1 MDDDARDGIPGLPAT
16 EETGNDPGTIGPM
29 RTTAELREG
38 FLSFFESKEHLR
50 FPSFPLIPP
59 PEDPSTLFISAG
71 MQPLKPYFS
80 GAKTPPALRFT
91 TVQKCLRAGG
101 KDTDLDEVGLTA
113 RHASMFEMLGN
124 FSFGDYFKAGAVDYA
139 WEFVTEHLGFEP
151 GRLWATVFAGD
162 PGLGLGEDEV
172 AVEAWLRKGIPRE
185 RIVPFPRSDNFW
197 GPAGE
202 TGPCGPCS
210 ELHYD
215 RGPEHGCGQPDCGP
229 NCERCDRYI
238 EFWNLVFMEFDL
250 GADGSLTPLP
260 KQNIDTGMGLERAAM
275 LVQAVD
281 SIFDTDG
288 FRLIMDWI
296 EEESGVA
303 YTNSPEATR
312 AHRVL
317 CDHGRGVTFLV
328 AEGVTPSNE
337 GRGYILRRLIRRSV
351 VQARRI
357 GLPSV
362 YPLPRIVVDQVGP
375 WYPEVVEN
383 ADAIE
388 RVVRAEEER
397 FRETLDRGL
406 KEFDELAGGDI
417 GADEAFRLAATYGFP
432 IELTVELARERG
444 HAVDV
449 DGYRA
454 EMERH
459 RKISRGTGEKGLG
472 QSAAEFAQATRFAS
486 EFVGYTKIDVL
497 TQLGAVEDVGD
508 GTFLGK
514 LRESP
519 FYPAGGGQ
527 VTDQG
532 WIERDDDAS
541 VRADLVD
548 AYRFDADQVL
558 LFRGSGFTAGDR
570 VRAVVPWSVRF
581 PTLANHTATHLLPAA
596 LRDVLGEHVAQA
608 GSAVRPDRLR
618 FDFTHTA
625 ALTPQEREAIEHR
638 VNRAVFENHRVSTFE
653 TTLDEARRLGAMA
666 LFGEKYGDVVR
677 VVDLQGVSTELCG
690 GTHVGTTAEIGA
702 FAILGEGSV
711 GSGARRIEAVTS
723 GEAWAALRARAGE
736 VEALRTELEEVRRE
750 LKRKPVATAGAVTDP
765 EAVVS
770 AVDGV
775 NVVVQAVEGFDG
787 DALLDLSD
795 RFKQRHSPAA
805 VVLGSVDAGK
815 VALVANFDAEV
826 AERVSASDV
835 IRGAAPLVGGGGG
848 GRPTMARAGGKAA
861 DRLPAALA
869 EAERL
874 IRAAL

>member
-1 MDDDARDGIPGLPAT
+1 MPLGEVGAVANHA
-16 EETGNDPGTIGPM
+16 ETRRNDPGTIVGM
-29 RTTAELREG
+29 RTTAELREA
-38 FLSFFESKEHLR
+38 FLSFFEANDHLR

-80 GAKTPPALRFT
+80 GAKAPPAPRFT

-101 KDTDLDEVGLTA
+101 KDTDLEEVGMTA

-124 FSFGDYFKAGAVDYA
+124 FSFGDYFKDGAVDYA
-139 WEFVTEHLGFEP
+139 WEYVTRHLEFEP
-151 GRLWATVFAGD
+151 ERLWASVFAGD

-172 AVEAWLRKGIPRE
+172 AVAAWQRVGIPRE
-185 RIVPFPRSDNFW
+185 RIVPFPRADNFW

-215 RGPEHGCGQPDCGP
+215 RGPEFGCGQADCGP

-250 GADGSLTPLP
+250 GADGTLTPLP
-260 KQNIDTGMGLERAAM
+260 KQNIDTGMGLERCAM
-275 LVQAVD
+275 LVQGVD

-296 EEESGVA
+296 ADESGVA
-303 YTNSPEATR
+303 YGTSPEATK

-337 GRGYILRRLIRRSV
+337 GRGYILRRLIRRAV

-357 GLPSV
+357 GLPAV
-362 YPLPRIVVDQVGP
+362 FPLSRIVVEQVGP

-383 ADAIE
+383 AAEIE

-397 FRETLDRGL
+397 FRETLDRGM
-406 KEFDELAGGDI
+406 KEFEELAGADI
-417 GADEAFRLAATYGFP
+417 GAADAFRLAATYGFP

-454 EMERH
+454 EMDRH
-459 RKISRGTGEKGLG
+459 REISRGTGEKGLG
-472 QSAAEFAQATRFAS
+472 QRAADFAQTAGFAT
-486 EFVGYTKIDVL
+486 EFVGYTKVDVL
-497 TQLGAVEDVGD
+497 TQLGALEDLGD
-508 GTFLGK
+508 GTFLAK
-514 LRESP
+514 LRETP

-532 WIERDDDAS
+532 WIERDDDAA
-541 VRADLVD
+541 VRAELIE
-548 AYRFDADQVL
+548 AYRFDSDQVL
-558 LFRGSGFTAGDR
+558 VFRGQGFAAGDR
-570 VRAVVPWSVRF
+570 VRAVVPWGVRF
-581 PTLANHTATHLLPAA
+581 PTMANHTATHLLQAA
-596 LRDVLGEHVAQA
+596 LREVLGEHVVQA
-608 GSAVRPDRLR
+608 GSAVRPDKLR
-618 FDFTHTA
+618 FDFTHGSQLTA
-625 ALTPQEREAIEHR
+625 EERERIEQR
-638 VNRAVFENHRVSTFE
+638 VNRAIFANVPVNTFE

-677 VVDLQGVSTELCG
+677 VVDVPGTSTELCG
-690 GTHVGTTAEIGA
+690 GTHVRSTAEIGA

-711 GSGARRIEAVTS
+711 GGGTRRIEAVTS
-723 GEAWAALRARAGE
+723 GEAWASLRARATE
-736 VEALRTELEEVRRE
+736 VDALRAELEETRRE
-750 LKRKPVATAGAVTDP
+750 LKRKPQAAEATADP
-765 EAVVS
+765 DAVVM

-775 NVVVQAVEGFDG
+775 NVVVQAVDGFEG

-795 RFKQRHSPAA
+795 RLKQRHTPAA
-805 VVLGSVDAGK
+805 VVLGSTGDGK
-815 VALVANFDAEV
+815 VSLVANFDDAV
-826 AERVSASDV
+826 ASRVSAADV

-848 GRPTMARAGGKAA
+848 GRPTMARAGGKDAGK
-861 DRLPAALA
+861 LPEALA

>member
-1 MDDDARDGIPGLPAT
+1 V
-16 EETGNDPGTIGPM
+16 

-38 FLSFFESKEHLR
+38 FLSFFESKDHLR

-80 GAKTPPALRFT
+80 GAKQPPAPRFT

-101 KDTDLDEVGLTA
+101 KDTDLDEVGMTA

-124 FSFGDYFKAGAVDYA
+124 FSFGDYFKDGAVDYA
-139 WEFVTEHLGFEP
+139 WEYVTEHLEFDP
-151 GRLWATVFAGD
+151 DRLWATVFAGD

-172 AVEAWLRKGIPRE
+172 AVAAWLRKGVPRE

-197 GPAGE
+197 GPAGD

-215 RGPEHGCGQPDCGP
+215 RGAEHGCGQPGCGP

-260 KQNIDTGMGLERAAM
+260 KQNIDTGMGLERVAM
-275 LVQAVD
+275 LVQDVP

-296 EEESGVA
+296 AEESGVA
-303 YTNSPEATR
+303 YGASPEATR

-337 GRGYILRRLIRRSV
+337 GRGYVLRRLIRRSV

-357 GLPSV
+357 GLPAV
-362 YPLPRIVVDQVGP
+362 HPLPRIVVDQVGP

-383 ADAIE
+383 AAEIE

-397 FRETLDRGL
+397 FRETLDRGM
-406 KEFDELAGGDI
+406 KEFEDLAGGDI
-417 GADEAFRLAATYGFP
+417 GADDAFRLAATYGFP
-432 IELTVELARERG
+432 IELTVELARERS

-459 RKISRGTGEKGLG
+459 REISRGTGEKGLG
-472 QSAAEFAQATRFAS
+472 QRAADFAQGAGFPS
-486 EFVGYTKIDVL
+486 EFVGYTKVDVL
-497 TQLGAVEDVGD
+497 TQIGALEEIGD
-508 GTFLGK
+508 GTFLAK
-514 LRESP
+514 LRDSP

-532 WIERDDDAS
+532 WIEKDDDPS
-541 VRADLVD
+541 VRAELVD

-558 LFRGSGFTAGDR
+558 LFRGDGFGEGDR

-581 PTLANHTATHLLPAA
+581 ATMANHTATHLLQAA
-596 LRDVLGEHVAQA
+596 LRDVLGDHVTQA

-618 FDFTHTA
+618 FDFAHTA
-625 ALTPQEREAIEHR
+625 QLTPAEREAIEQR
-638 VNRAVFENHRVSTFE
+638 VNRAVFENHPVTTFE

-677 VVDLQGVSTELCG
+677 VVDVQGVSTELCG
-690 GTHVGTTAEIGA
+690 GTHVRTTAEIGG
-702 FAILGEGSV
+702 FAILTEGSV

-723 GEAWAALRARAGE
+723 GEAWAALHARAAE
-736 VEALRTELEEVRRE
+736 TEALRTELETVRRE
-750 LKRKPVATAGAVTDP
+750 LKRRDTTIPTSAAPARAEVADPQVT
-765 EAVVS
+765 VTT
-770 AVDGV
+770 VDGV
-775 NVVVQAVEGFDG
+775 NLVVQAVEGFGG

-805 VVLGSVDAGK
+805 VVLGSVDDGK
-815 VALVANFDAEV
+815 VALVANFDPDV

-848 GRPTMARAGGKAA
+848 GRPTMARAGGKDAE
-861 DRLPAALA
+861 RLPEALA